1 MKNKISQFENLPSY
15 LLLFN
20 IKKLTFLFILF
31 SIVSCKTS
39 KVETQKSIIK
49 IDTFR
54 TEKIIHVFNSVH
66 DTLTI
71 ENPCDSSG
79 ILTRFYS
86 KITIPQGR
94 IIIRSYKGTI
104 KATIDIDSIKNIY
117 EKQYES
123 RLKDSQHLTFETIVR
138 EVVPTWAILTIIIQ
152 GVLILVWV
160 YFKFIY

>member
-1 MKNKISQFENLPSY
+1 MTNKLA
-15 LLLFN
+15 
-20 IKKLTFLFILF
+20 FLFLF
-31 SIVSCKTS
+31 LTIISCKTN

-54 TEKIIHVFNSVH
+54 TEKIVHVFNLVK
-66 DTLTI
+66 DTLII
-71 ENPCDSSG
+71 ENPCDSTG

-94 IIIRSYKGTI
+94 IIIRSYKGSI
-104 KATIDIDSIKNIY
+104 KATIDIDSIKSIY
-117 EKQYES
+117 EKQYQS
-123 RLKDSQHLTFETIVR
+123 RLKDSQHLTFERIVR

>member
-1 MKNKISQFENLPSY
+1 MNKIA
-15 LLLFN
+15 
-20 IKKLTFLFILF
+20 FLFLF
-31 SIVSCKTS
+31 LGIISCKTS

-54 TEKIIHVFNSVH
+54 TEKIVHIYNSVK
-66 DTLTI
+66 DTLII
-71 ENPCDSSG
+71 ENPCDSAG

-94 IIIRSYKGTI
+94 IIIRSYKGSI
-104 KATIDIDSIKNIY
+104 KATIDIDSIKNVY
-117 EKQYES
+117 EKEYQS
-123 RLKDSQHLTFETIVR
+123 RLKDSQHLTFERIVR

-152 GVLILVWV
+152 GVLIMVWV

>member
-1 MKNKISQFENLPSY
+1 MTNKLA
-15 LLLFN
+15 
-20 IKKLTFLFILF
+20 FLFLF
-31 SIVSCKTS
+31 LSIISCKTS

-54 TEKIIHVFNSVH
+54 TEKIVHIYDSVR
-66 DTLTI
+66 DTLII
-71 ENPCDSSG
+71 ENPCDSTG

-94 IIIRSYKGTI
+94 IIIRSYKGSI
-104 KATIDIDSIKNIY
+104 KATIDIDSIKSIY
-117 EKQYES
+117 EKQYQS
-123 RLKDSQHLTFETIVR
+123 RLKDSQHLTFERIVR

>member
-1 MKNKISQFENLPSY
+1 MTNKIA
-15 LLLFN
+15 
-20 IKKLTFLFILF
+20 FLFLF
-31 SIVSCKTS
+31 LTIISCKTS

-54 TEKIIHVFNSVH
+54 TEKIVHVFNSVK
-66 DTLTI
+66 DTLII
-71 ENPCDSSG
+71 ENPCDSTG

-94 IIIRSYKGTI
+94 IIIRSYKGSI
-104 KATIDIDSIKNIY
+104 KATIDIDSIKNVY
-117 EKQYES
+117 EKEYQS
-123 RLKDSQHLTFETIVR
+123 RLKDSQHLTFERIVR

>member
-1 MKNKISQFENLPSY
+1 MKR
-15 LLLFN
+15 
-20 IKKLTFLFILF
+20 LTFLFILF
-31 SIVSCKTS
+31 TIISCRTS

-54 TEKIIHVFNSVH
+54 TEKIVHIFNSVK
-66 DTLTI
+66 DTLII

-94 IIIRSYKGTI
+94 IIIRSYKGSI
-104 KATIDIDSIKNIY
+104 KATIDIDSIKNVY
-117 EKQYES
+117 EKQYQS
-123 RLKDSQHLTFETIVR
+123 KLKENEHITFERIVR
-138 EVVPTWAILTIIIQ
+138 EVIPTWAILTMIIQ
-152 GVLILVWV
+152 GVLICVWV

>member
-1 MKNKISQFENLPSY
+1 MTNKLAILF
-15 LLLFN
+15 LLL
-20 IKKLTFLFILF
+20 T
-31 SIVSCKTS
+31 IVSCRTS

-54 TEKIIHVFNSVH
+54 TEKIVHIFNSVR
-66 DTLTI
+66 DTLII

-94 IIIRSYKGTI
+94 IIIRSYKGSI
-104 KATIDIDSIKNIY
+104 KATIDIDSIKSIY
-117 EKQYES
+117 EKQYQS
-123 RLKDSQHLTFETIVR
+123 RLKDSQHLTFERIVR
-138 EVVPTWAILTIIIQ
+138 EVIPTWAIITMLIQ
-152 GVLILVWV
+152 GLLISVWV

>member
-1 MKNKISQFENLPSY
+1 MTNKLAILF
-15 LLLFN
+15 LLL
-20 IKKLTFLFILF
+20 T
-31 SIVSCKTS
+31 IVSCRTS

-54 TEKIIHVFNSVH
+54 TEKIVHIFNSVR
-66 DTLTI
+66 DTLII

-94 IIIRSYKGTI
+94 IIIRSYKGSI
-104 KATIDIDSIKNIY
+104 KATIDIDSIKNIF
-117 EKQYES
+117 EKQYQS
-123 RLKDSQHLTFETIVR
+123 RLKDSQHLTFERIVK
-138 EVVPTWAILTIIIQ
+138 EVIPTWAILTMIIQ
-152 GVLILVWV
+152 GVLIFVWV

>member
-1 MKNKISQFENLPSY
+1 MNKIA
-15 LLLFN
+15 
-20 IKKLTFLFILF
+20 FLFLF
-31 SIVSCKTS
+31 LTIISCKTN

-54 TEKIIHVFNSVH
+54 TEKIVHIYNSVK
-66 DTLTI
+66 DTLII

-94 IIIRSYKGTI
+94 IIIRSYKGSI
-104 KATIDIDSIKNIY
+104 KATIDIDSIKSIY
-117 EKQYES
+117 EKQYQS
-123 RLKDSQHLTFETIVR
+123 RLKDSQHLTFERIVR

>member
-1 MKNKISQFENLPSY
+1 MTNKLAILF
-15 LLLFN
+15 LLL
-20 IKKLTFLFILF
+20 T
-31 SIVSCKTS
+31 IVSCRTS
-39 KVETQKSIIK
+39 KLETQKSIIK

-54 TEKIIHVFNSVH
+54 TEKIVHIFNSVR
-66 DTLTI
+66 DTLII

-94 IIIRSYKGTI
+94 IIIRSYKGSI

-117 EKQYES
+117 EKQYQSKLEENENI
-123 RLKDSQHLTFETIVR
+123 TFERIVR
-138 EVVPTWAILTIIIQ
+138 EVIPTWAILTMIIQ
-152 GVLILVWV
+152 GVLIFVWV